1 MAWRQRQLYNVN
13 SNSTLAPE
21 QTDIPRFKVL
31 FLPIFIEQLFSM
43 LLGNIDVLMLS
54 QYSDE
59 AVAAVGM
66 ANQLVMVGLMILG
79 IVALGSSVQLMQLVS
94 SPKRQYLKSVIKHSI
109 YLNVM
114 ISIGLALVF
123 FIFGQRFLTW
133 VQTPAELLDGAYTYL
148 VIVGISLIFQSITT
162 SMSTVFRSFAIVKI
176 VMVIS
181 IITNV
186 LSILGNY
193 IVLLSPWDFLGTGIA
208 GVANSTIIARFVGSA
223 LMIIYFIKLLPQHR
237 DAFRKLKLEK
247 STVQS
252 IFKLGFPS
260 AMENISYTTSQ
271 MIITGIIA
279 TFGTAMITSKI
290 YTQNITMIIFTLAA
304 SISMANQVIVGRYI
318 GLTFKQNAKLYTK
331 KVLYRS
337 LGMGLVTSVI
347 LAVSGSFIIGLFTD
361 DPLIRH
367 TVLTLIWLSVFLEP
381 GRMANEILIGALN
394 TAGDVKFP
402 TLISILFTF
411 LFTVPMSFLI
421 GVHFGYGLVGV
432 WIVFILDEWA
442 RAIIMYIRWTKDSWQ
457 EIQIFEQEST

>member
-1 MAWRQRQLYNVN
+1 
-13 SNSTLAPE
+13 
-21 QTDIPRFKVL
+21 
-31 FLPIFIEQLFSM
+31 
-43 LLGNIDVLMLS
+43 
-54 QYSDE
+54 
-59 AVAAVGM
+59 
-66 ANQLVMVGLMILG
+66 
-79 IVALGSSVQLMQLVS
+79 
-94 SPKRQYLKSVIKHSI
+94 
-109 YLNVM
+109 
-114 ISIGLALVF
+114 
-123 FIFGQRFLTW
+123 
-133 VQTPAELLDGAYTYL
+133 
-148 VIVGISLIFQSITT
+148 
-162 SMSTVFRSFAIVKI
+162 
-176 VMVIS
+176 
-181 IITNV
+181 
-186 LSILGNY
+186 
-193 IVLLSPWDFLGTGIA
+193 
-208 GVANSTIIARFVGSA
+208 
-223 LMIIYFIKLLPQHR
+223 
-237 DAFRKLKLEK
+237 
-247 STVQS
+247 
-252 IFKLGFPS
+252 
-260 AMENISYTTSQ
+260 

-337 LGMGLVTSVI
+337 LGIGLVTSVI